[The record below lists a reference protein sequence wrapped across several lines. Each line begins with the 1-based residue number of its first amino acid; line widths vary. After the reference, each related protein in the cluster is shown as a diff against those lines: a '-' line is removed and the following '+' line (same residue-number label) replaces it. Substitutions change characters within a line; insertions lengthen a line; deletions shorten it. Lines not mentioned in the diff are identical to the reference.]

1 MPGVTFYGKR
11 YKSRRNN
18 IYSGNLDTVFY
29 AHAIHKRENLRVYK
43 FAWVKLA
50 ANIFKIAFGVLDYF
64 KPSPP
69 LTSAPPKK
77 GREFFISYL

>member
-50 ANIFKIAFGVLDYF
+50 ANIFKIAFGVLGYF

-69 LTSAPPKK
+69 LTSPAKK